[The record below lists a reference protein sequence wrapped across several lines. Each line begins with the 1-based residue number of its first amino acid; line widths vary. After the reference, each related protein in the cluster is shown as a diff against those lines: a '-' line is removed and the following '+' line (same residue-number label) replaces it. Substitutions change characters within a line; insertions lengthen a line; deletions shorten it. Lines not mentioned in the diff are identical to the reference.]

1 MNNDIQNKFDN
12 MVEAFTKL
20 DTDTMKKEIIEGQKK
35 ILSNII
41 LMNQKLG
48 INNELL
54 LNKELADLNNIP
66 ISEKD
71 FLEGIFVFT
80 KSVDES
86 LNNLFNYISV
96 SQNK

>member
-1 MNNDIQNKFDN
+1 MNNVQEKFDN

-20 DTDTMKKEIIEGQKK
+20 DTNTMKEEIIKGQKEV
-35 ILSNII
+35 LSDIALI
-41 LMNQKLG
+41 NQSL
-48 INNELL
+48 NRTHEPL
-54 LNKELADLNNIP
+54 LNRELVDLNNIP

-86 LNNLFNYISV
+86 LKDLLNNINTK
-96 SQNK
+96 N

>member
-1 MNNDIQNKFDN
+1 MNNIQEKFDN

-20 DTDTMKKEIIEGQKK
+20 DTNTMKEEIIKGQKEV
-35 ILSNII
+35 LSDIALI
-41 LMNQKLG
+41 NQRL
-48 INNELL
+48 NRTHEPL
-54 LNKELADLNNIP
+54 LNKELVDLNNIP

-86 LNNLFNYISV
+86 LKDLLNNLN
-96 SQNK
+96 NR

>member
-1 MNNDIQNKFDN
+1 MNNVQEKFDN

-20 DTDTMKKEIIEGQKK
+20 DENTMKQEIIKGQKED
-35 ILSNII
+35 LSDIVLI
-41 LMNQKLG
+41 NQKLNRTHEPL
-48 INNELL
+48 I
-54 LNKELADLNNIP
+54 NKELADLNIIP

-86 LNNLFNYISV
+86 LKDLLNNII
-96 SQNK
+96 

>member
-1 MNNDIQNKFDN
+1 MNNVQEKFDN

-20 DTDTMKKEIIEGQKK
+20 DLNTMKEEIIKGQKEV
-35 ILSNII
+35 LSDIALI
-41 LMNQKLG
+41 NQRL
-48 INNELL
+48 NRTHEPL
-54 LNKELADLNNIP
+54 LNKELVDLKNIP

-86 LNNLFNYISV
+86 LKDLLTSVNN
-96 SQNK
+96 K

>member
-1 MNNDIQNKFDN
+1 MNNIQEKFDN

-20 DTDTMKKEIIEGQKK
+20 DTNTMKEEIIKGQKEV
-35 ILSNII
+35 LSDIALI
-41 LMNQKLG
+41 NQRL
-48 INNELL
+48 NRTHEPL
-54 LNKELADLNNIP
+54 LNKELVDLNNIP

-86 LNNLFNYISV
+86 LKDLLNNLNNRS
-96 SQNK
+96 

>member
-1 MNNDIQNKFDN
+1 MNNVQEKFDN

-20 DTDTMKKEIIEGQKK
+20 DTNTMKEEIIKGQKEV
-35 ILSNII
+35 LSDIALI
-41 LMNQKLG
+41 NQRL
-48 INNELL
+48 NRTHEPL
-54 LNKELADLNNIP
+54 LNRELVDLNNIP

-86 LNNLFNYISV
+86 LKDLLNNINTK
-96 SQNK
+96 N

>member
-1 MNNDIQNKFDN
+1 MNNVQEKFDN

-20 DTDTMKKEIIEGQKK
+20 DANTMKQEIIKGQKEV
-35 ILSNII
+35 LSDIVLI
-41 LMNQKLG
+41 NQKLNRTHEPL
-48 INNELL
+48 I
-54 LNKELADLNNIP
+54 NKELADLNIIP

-86 LNNLFNYISV
+86 LKDLLNNIN
-96 SQNK
+96 NR

>member
-1 MNNDIQNKFDN
+1 MNNIQEKFDN

-20 DTDTMKKEIIEGQKK
+20 DTNTMKEEIIKGQKEV
-35 ILSNII
+35 LSDIALI
-41 LMNQKLG
+41 NQRL
-48 INNELL
+48 NRTHEPL
-54 LNKELADLNNIP
+54 LNRELVDLNNIP

-86 LNNLFNYISV
+86 LKDLLNNLN
-96 SQNK
+96 NR

>member
-1 MNNDIQNKFDN
+1 MNNIQEKFDN

-20 DTDTMKKEIIEGQKK
+20 DTNTMKEEIIKGQKEV
-35 ILSNII
+35 LSDIALI
-41 LMNQKLG
+41 NQRL
-48 INNELL
+48 NRTHEPL
-54 LNKELADLNNIP
+54 LNKELLDLNNIP

-86 LNNLFNYISV
+86 LKDLLNNLN
-96 SQNK
+96 NR

>member
-1 MNNDIQNKFDN
+1 MNNVQEKFDN

-20 DTDTMKKEIIEGQKK
+20 DLNTMKEEIIKGQKEV
-35 ILSNII
+35 LSDIALI
-41 LMNQKLG
+41 NQRL
-48 INNELL
+48 NRTHEPL
-54 LNKELADLNNIP
+54 LNKELVDLNNIP

-86 LNNLFNYISV
+86 LKDLLNNIN
-96 SQNK
+96 NK

>member
-1 MNNDIQNKFDN
+1 MNNIQEKFDN

-20 DTDTMKKEIIEGQKK
+20 DLNTMKEEIIKGQKEV
-35 ILSNII
+35 LSDVALI
-41 LMNQKLG
+41 NQRL
-48 INNELL
+48 NRTHEPL
-54 LNKELADLNNIP
+54 LNKELIDLNNIP

-86 LNNLFNYISV
+86 LKDLLNSI
-96 SQNK
+96 NK

>member
-1 MNNDIQNKFDN
+1 MNNVQEKFDN

-20 DTDTMKKEIIEGQKK
+20 DLNTMKEEIIKGQKEV
-35 ILSNII
+35 LSDIALI
-41 LMNQKLG
+41 NQRL
-48 INNELL
+48 NRTHEPL
-54 LNKELADLNNIP
+54 LNKELVDLNNIP

-86 LNNLFNYISV
+86 LKDLLTSI
-96 SQNK
+96 NK

>member
-1 MNNDIQNKFDN
+1 MNNVQEKFDN

-20 DTDTMKKEIIEGQKK
+20 DLNTMKEEIIKGQKEV
-35 ILSNII
+35 LSDIALI
-41 LMNQKLG
+41 NQRL
-48 INNELL
+48 NRTHEPL
-54 LNKELADLNNIP
+54 LNKELVDLNNIP

-86 LNNLFNYISV
+86 LKDLLTSINN
-96 SQNK
+96 K

>member
-1 MNNDIQNKFDN
+1 MNNVQEKFDN

-20 DTDTMKKEIIEGQKK
+20 DANTMKQEIIKGQKEV
-35 ILSNII
+35 LSDIVLI
-41 LMNQKLG
+41 NQKLNRTHEPL
-48 INNELL
+48 I
-54 LNKELADLNNIP
+54 NKELADLNIIP

-86 LNNLFNYISV
+86 LKDLLNNII
-96 SQNK
+96 

>member
-1 MNNDIQNKFDN
+1 MNNVQEKFDN

-20 DTDTMKKEIIEGQKK
+20 DTNTMKEEIIKGQKEV
-35 ILSNII
+35 LSDIALI
-41 LMNQKLG
+41 NQKL
-48 INNELL
+48 NRTHEPL
-54 LNKELADLNNIP
+54 LNRELVDLNNIP

-86 LNNLFNYISV
+86 LKDLLNNINTK
-96 SQNK
+96 N